1 LQIVYDLVR
10 SRLLARFGENIIA
23 IIAYGSVTRPDDFAG
38 NVSDVDVA
46 VITKEIIPARDRL
59 DLFLDLSFH
68 VDAVFLTKEQLA
80 ELSIEG
86 YPLAY
91 YIIEDGRVI
100 YGDVKVIE
108 DLNFR
113 VTEKT
118 LDILKKSSIAA
129 LGLGVES
136 YLMGMYNDSASHLY
150 HAIRH
155 AVRWRAAEN
164 KGRIPIS
171 NVEIYNSIK
180 ELELGEIIGKTFME
194 LVEARRSE
202 LNSVKCRTLI
212 EKTVKALADIH
223 GFERISSWSKA
234 ENELIKLKSR
244 ASLVEVK
251 PVIKENKLKWSIKVF
266 DTLKD
271 RLLEFEV

>member
-1 LQIVYDLVR
+1 
-10 SRLLARFGENIIA
+10 
-23 IIAYGSVTRPDDFAG
+23 
-38 NVSDVDVA
+38 
-46 VITKEIIPARDRL
+46 
-59 DLFLDLSFH
+59 
-68 VDAVFLTKEQLA
+68 LTKEQLA

-251 PVIKENKLKWSIKVF
+251 PVIKENKLKWLIKVF

>member
-1 LQIVYDLVR
+1 MQIIYDLVR

-251 PVIKENKLKWSIKVF
+251 PVIKENKLKWLIKVF

>member
-1 LQIVYDLVR
+1 MQIVYDLVR

>member
-1 LQIVYDLVR
+1 MQIVYDLVR

-251 PVIKENKLKWSIKVF
+251 PVIKENKLKWLIKVF